1 MRYVAGIAV
10 GLGMALLLAGCG
22 AAEEAKDAAVAPVD
36 NIKQNV
42 DYLQDTRK
50 ELRNTAGKNA
60 DEANK
65 QIDDI
70 LKKR

>member
-1 MRYVAGIAV
+1 MRYLAA
-10 GLGMALLLAGCG
+10 ALLVLMLAGCG
-22 AAEEAKDAAVAPVD
+22 AAEEAKDTVVAPVD
-36 NIKQNV
+36 NIKKNV

-50 ELRNTAGKNA
+50 ELKNTAGKNA

-70 LKKR
+70 LKKK